1 MNKKTILLLR
11 FVLILATILIMAYS
25 KRGLDIASP
34 TYIVA
39 LLYLLTNLVLYFV
52 PETKFSRPLTTFGV
66 FLTDIVAI
74 SLAIYFTQG
83 MQTDFYLIYFL
94 IIFIASVGQDIRG
107 SIFIAIVAS
116 ALYGWLLVRSNPGIS
131 ILDSAIL
138 IRVPFLFIVSLISSY
153 WSATMRRQLKSKQE
167 LEEFAH
173 NLEDEVARITAKE
186 TELRRYSETVI
197 NSVASGVIAVRGDG
211 TITTVNPEAARV
223 LGKSQSSLV
232 DRKIETIQGLD
243 TLWQKMKKAIDTN
256 KPFERLQVSITNAQE
271 KIIPIGLSVS
281 PMSSP
286 DTKFTGC
293 VAILRDLSE
302 VKALELK
309 LKHAE
314 RLSYLG
320 KMASWVAH
328 EIRNPLTVIDGF
340 SQLLAHT
347 SDKEKIK
354 TFSTEIHKGTKR
366 INHIIEDILTFA
378 RTKTQV
384 KFGTVNLWKM
394 MKEIT
399 ENISDVRIFIKGDE
413 NMTVIGEEES
423 LKSLFLNIIHNSI
436 DAMDKD
442 PQMII
447 EFRESNKWVITEL
460 VDNGKGISQ
469 DDLKN
474 LFTPFFTTKSR
485 GTGLGL
491 AIVKKIVDDH
501 NGKLE
506 IESEEG
512 KGTTCRVSLPKGGK
526 S

>member
-1 MNKKTILLLR
+1 MNKRTILLLR
-11 FVLILATILIMAYS
+11 FVLILATILVMAYS
-25 KRGLDIASP
+25 KRGLAIASP
-34 TYIVA
+34 SYVVA
-39 LLYLLTNLVLYFV
+39 LLYFLTNLVLYFI
-52 PETKFSRPLTTFGV
+52 PEKKLSRPIITFAV
-66 FLTDIVAI
+66 FLIDIVAI
-74 SLAIYFTQG
+74 SLAIFFTQG

-107 SIFIAIVAS
+107 SILIAVVAS
-116 ALYGWLLVRSNPGIS
+116 ALYGWLLVQSNPGIS

-153 WSATMRRQLKSKQE
+153 WSATMRKQLKSTKE
-167 LEEFAH
+167 LEESAQKLQ
-173 NLEDEVARITAKE
+173 NEVTRITAKE

-211 TITTVNPEAARV
+211 MITTVNPEAARV
-223 LGKSQSSLV
+223 LGTTQESLV
-232 DRKIETIQGLD
+232 DRKIETIKGLD
-243 TLWQKMKKAIDTN
+243 TLWQKMKKAINTN
-256 KPFERLQVSITNAQE
+256 KPFERLQISITNAE
-271 KIIPIGLSVS
+271 DKLIPVGLSVS
-281 PMSSP
+281 PMASS
-286 DTKFTGC
+286 DTKFKGC

-302 VKALELK
+302 VKQLEEK

-340 SQLLAHT
+340 SQLLTQT
-347 SDKEKIK
+347 SNKEKMQ
-354 TFSTEIHKGTKR
+354 TFSSEIHKATRR
-366 INHIIEDILTFA
+366 INHIIEDILTFS

-384 KFGTVNLWKM
+384 KSSSVNLWTL

-399 ENISDVRIFIKGDE
+399 ENISGIRIFIKGVE
-413 NMTVIGEEES
+413 KPIIKGEEES
-423 LKSLFLNIIHNSI
+423 LKSLFLNIIHNSV

-442 PQMII
+442 PKLVI
-447 EFRESNKWVITEL
+447 EFREQNKWIITEL
-460 VDNGKGISQ
+460 ADNGKGISKE
-469 DDLKN
+469 DLKN

-501 NGKLE
+501 SGKLE
-506 IESEEG
+506 IESEEN
-512 KGTTCRVSLPKGGK
+512 KGTTCRVFLPKAE